1 MWASVVGRGPSL
13 CLGVPLVRLGALF
26 EGLVG
31 VHLLGVA
38 LFLVWFCGVGAQ
50 EGWPV
55 VFS

>member
-1 MWASVVGRGPSL
+1 L